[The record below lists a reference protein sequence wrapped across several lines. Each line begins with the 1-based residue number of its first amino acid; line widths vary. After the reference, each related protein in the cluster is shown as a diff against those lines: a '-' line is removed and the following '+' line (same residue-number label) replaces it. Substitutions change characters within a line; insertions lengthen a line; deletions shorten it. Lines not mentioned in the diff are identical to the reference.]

1 MFNALD
7 QSVCCLSVQFL
18 NSYKQILII
27 SLQIK
32 YQLINFVMI
41 RIIIWKGSLV
51 HIILSTLVVQSGYLA
66 SMRDCA
72 ILKIIQEVHTVQ
84 KEMITINAV
93 KSFWYK
99 ILMI

>member
-1 MFNALD
+1 
-7 QSVCCLSVQFL
+7 
-18 NSYKQILII
+18 
-27 SLQIK
+27 
-32 YQLINFVMI
+32 
-41 RIIIWKGSLV
+41 
-51 HIILSTLVVQSGYLA
+51 
-66 SMRDCA
+66 MRDCA